1 MPDELDWHPFHK
13 PNERPIWLLVTEQEK
28 RAYREASVF
37 DCQHEQVEYRI
48 RTIKG
53 GARQLIRQC
62 VKCGCA
68 VGNAAKMDP
77 NASAPDWDAALSDRA
92 HAEMEEI
99 RSRIYEIALDRTAN
113 LETEGY
119 ADYEEYLASS
129 KWARKRTAVLERDQD
144 LCQACLN
151 RQATEVHHLT
161 YERIFDEPMF
171 DLVAICRPCH
181 ERLHKKKIAAIAAAK
196 AKSSEIPEIPI

>member
-1 MPDELDWHPFHK
+1 MTDELDWHPFQMT
-13 PNERPIWLLVTEQEK
+13 NERPIWLLVTEQEK
-28 RAYREASVF
+28 REYREASVF
-37 DCQHEQVEYRI
+37 NCEHEHAEYRI

-53 GARQLIRQC
+53 GGRQLIRQC
-62 VKCGCA
+62 LKYGRA
-68 VGNAAKMDP
+68 VGNAAKIDQ
-77 NASAPDWDAALSDRA
+77 NASEPDWDVTLSDRA
-92 HAEMEEI
+92 HSEVEET

-119 ADYEEYLASS
+119 ADYEEYLASD
-129 KWARKRTAVLERDQD
+129 KWARKRKAILERDKG
-144 LCQACLN
+144 LCQACLK

-196 AKSSEIPEIPI
+196 AKSSNIPELPV